1 MFSIAWPSENIPAFR
16 PMSEGASPELS
27 TGPLFFLFLFF
38 YFRAKKTVL
47 WQRFKYGYGEQSRHY
62 GEQSRVKSEQSRV
75 KSEQSRVKR
84 VDKTEA
90 RL

>member
-1 MFSIAWPSENIPAFR
+1 MAWPCGN
-16 PMSEGASPELS
+16 LS
-27 TGPLFFLFLFF
+27 AGPTDVRGCQSRVIHRLPLFLSSIIQFQG
-38 YFRAKKTVL
+38 KKTVV